1 MISKR
6 LFHIFIIATLCA
18 GCKSHDSRSS
28 SDIDTG
34 LLDYF
39 SATNNCKNIWFNL
52 TNDWVNE
59 NGSGF
64 SSIAR
69 IRDKIEQDE
78 VTKLSKLI
86 RENWA
91 FQDALNQFVSDKEM
105 GAWPVSNEAYRQ
117 ATALLFLNEYS
128 GIPAECMLLN
138 YLEPSIHNMF
148 DGSLN
153 DIAELGVKE
162 LQPPYDKKWAIYWL
176 FVNAK

>member
-1 MISKR
+1 MINKR
-6 LFHIFIIATLCA
+6 LFHILIIATLCV
-18 GCKSHDSRSS
+18 GCKSHDIGLS

-34 LLDYF
+34 LLEYF
-39 SATNNCKNIWFNL
+39 VATKNCKNTWLNL

-64 SSIAR
+64 SSIAK
-69 IRDKIEQDE
+69 IRNKIEQDE
-78 VTKLSKLI
+78 VTILSKLI

-105 GAWPVSNEAYRQ
+105 GGWPVSSEAYRQ

-128 GIPAECMLLN
+128 GIHEECMLLN

-153 DIAELGVKE
+153 DIEELGVKE
-162 LQPPYDKKWAIYWL
+162 LQPPYNEKWAIYWL
-176 FVNAK
+176 FVNIR